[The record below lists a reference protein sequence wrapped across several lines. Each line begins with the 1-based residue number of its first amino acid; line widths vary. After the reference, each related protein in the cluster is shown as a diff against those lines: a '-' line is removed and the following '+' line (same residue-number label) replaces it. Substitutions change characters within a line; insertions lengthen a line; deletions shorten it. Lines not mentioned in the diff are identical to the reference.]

1 MLQYTAII
9 TPLRQSQK
17 LSPSQSNPFLYT
29 DTVDFL
35 IFLPAMLHHLRSL
48 PTAGGAVRHLRR
60 HLPVAGGAVRHLRSH
75 LPAAGGAVRY
85 LLRRHLPAA
94 GGAVRHLRRH
104 LPAAGGAVRHL
115 LRRHLRSL
123 PSLEALPGGA
133 VRAAVILKALMC
145 ARLTRFCVNSASVNP
160 RLCNKYRSVKIKKK

>member
-1 MLQYTAII
+1 MGDPNMLQYTAII

-35 IFLPAMLHHLRSL
+35 IFLPAMLHHLRRL
-48 PTAGGAVRHLRR
+48 PTAGGAVRHLLRR
-60 HLPVAGGAVRHLRSH
+60 HLPV
-75 LPAAGGAVRY
+75 
-85 LLRRHLPAA
+85 A

-160 RLCNKYRSVKIKKK
+160 RLCNKYRSVKINSGCNKK